1 MSDQETP
8 LDVTAIPQ
16 VLKDRCQWVVWRSEP
31 RDLSIPEGPNNK
43 KTKIP
48 YIASEVL
55 AGRPVKAASNNP
67 ATWSPF
73 DTAIAAL
80 KFDASMSGIGFCF
93 SSEDGSTGI
102 DLDKCFDESG
112 NLSPTAQGIVDQ
124 FKSTYMEYS
133 PSGRGL
139 HILSLGKA
147 VKAGK
152 QLELNK
158 DTGEGLEIYDYTSPR
173 YFTVTGKQFG
183 TGEIKDM
190 QLQLDWFHVRFFNGY
205 GKREQA
211 EFDRLPPDIDEIKR
225 ALTYIPAD
233 GYSDWIS
240 VGMGLKAG
248 GCDVEVWDEWSK
260 KSPKYPGQEA
270 VEHKWDSFEGEGITP
285 GTIRYLAKQH
295 GFKPN
300 RGDHAGGST
309 GHLDVAR
316 LTLGFYGL
324 GNLIFTL
331 GRFYRWDGRIW
342 TACEE
347 SEILSNIIRAFES
360 MNIASK
366 VTGSSIRSVLTVL
379 ANLDEVFKPD
389 TIFRPR
395 SGSICCENGELS
407 LHDGSWQLR
416 AHCRESYSLSMLP
429 VAYDPTAH
437 APRFQ
442 QFLDEIFEGDADRP
456 AKIKCIKQYMGYSL
470 TTDCRFERYGIC
482 DGPGRN
488 GKSVLLKVVENL
500 VGEHNRS
507 AVDPGQFDNK
517 FHRGMLRG
525 KLVNIVTELSEGHTL
540 NDGSLKA
547 FVSGE
552 PITAEEKHKPPFVFR
567 PYAKLWIATNHLPH
581 TRDTSKAFF
590 ARPLIWE
597 FNNIFEGKRCD
608 PNLSEKLATEL
619 PGILNL
625 VLQGL
630 ASLYAEGEFCEPESS
645 RNAKELWHH
654 DADQVVQFIAECCVL
669 DPMYRSKVSE
679 VYDRYETWAM
689 QSGISKRV
697 SKNTFSRR
705 MRQLSVIS
713 KSGTGGQKMYHGVQ
727 LDRARVTHLVTDLSQ
742 IGRP

>member
-1 MSDQETP
+1 MRDQETP

-190 QLQLDWFHVRFFNGY
+190 QPQLDWFHVRFFNGY

-211 EFDRLPPDIDEIKR
+211 EFDQLPPDIDEIKR

-300 RGDHAGGST
+300 RGIMLAAQPAILMRHA
-309 GHLDVAR
+309 
-316 LTLGFYGL
+316 
-324 GNLIFTL
+324 
-331 GRFYRWDGRIW
+331 
-342 TACEE
+342 
-347 SEILSNIIRAFES
+347 
-360 MNIASK
+360 
-366 VTGSSIRSVLTVL
+366 
-379 ANLDEVFKPD
+379 
-389 TIFRPR
+389 
-395 SGSICCENGELS
+395 
-407 LHDGSWQLR
+407 
-416 AHCRESYSLSMLP
+416 
-429 VAYDPTAH
+429 
-437 APRFQ
+437 
-442 QFLDEIFEGDADRP
+442 
-456 AKIKCIKQYMGYSL
+456 
-470 TTDCRFERYGIC
+470 
-482 DGPGRN
+482 
-488 GKSVLLKVVENL
+488 
-500 VGEHNRS
+500 
-507 AVDPGQFDNK
+507 
-517 FHRGMLRG
+517 
-525 KLVNIVTELSEGHTL
+525 
-540 NDGSLKA
+540 
-547 FVSGE
+547 
-552 PITAEEKHKPPFVFR
+552 
-567 PYAKLWIATNHLPH
+567 
-581 TRDTSKAFF
+581 
-590 ARPLIWE
+590 
-597 FNNIFEGKRCD
+597 
-608 PNLSEKLATEL
+608 
-619 PGILNL
+619 
-625 VLQGL
+625 
-630 ASLYAEGEFCEPESS
+630 
-645 RNAKELWHH
+645 
-654 DADQVVQFIAECCVL
+654 
-669 DPMYRSKVSE
+669 
-679 VYDRYETWAM
+679 
-689 QSGISKRV
+689 
-697 SKNTFSRR
+697 
-705 MRQLSVIS
+705 
-713 KSGTGGQKMYHGVQ
+713 
-727 LDRARVTHLVTDLSQ
+727 
-742 IGRP
+742 